1 MGKKFKSTPTALKHD
16 RYERASKGQIR
27 TKAYKK
33 GYKEG
38 IEKAKNLKMKK
49 EFRKGYK
56 KGRQEAFS
64 EFKEFQEKLLEILKL
79 SNTEEKKLSE
89 AFDDFLEK

>member
-1 MGKKFKSTPTALKHD
+1 MGKKFKSTLTALKHD

-33 GYKEG
+33 GYKDG
-38 IEKAKNLKMKK
+38 IEKAKKAKMKK
-49 EFRKGYK
+49 EFAKGLK

-64 EFKEFQEKLLEILKL
+64 EFKEFQEKLLDVLNL
-79 SNTEEKKLSE
+79 SNTEQKKLSK